1 MSNDAPHNRKA
12 KILLMDDDEVIRT
25 AVRGLL
31 ENLGYKVETCGDG
44 KQAIAL
50 YKKALQEESPF
61 DAVVMDLN
69 IPEGM
74 GGTKAMKE
82 LLAIDPGVKGIVSS
96 GFPNDSVMSDCREFG
111 FSGVVEKPYKIEELD
126 KILVRVI
133 GEEFS

>member
-1 MSNDAPHNRKA
+1 MSNNAAPSRKA

-31 ENLGYKVETCGDG
+31 ENFGYEVKTCGDG
-44 KQAIAL
+44 QQAIEL

-82 LLAIDPGVKGIVSS
+82 LLAIDPDAKGVVSS
-96 GFPNDSVMSDCREFG
+96 GFPNDSVMSDYRKFG
-111 FSGVVEKPYKIEELD
+111 FSGIVEKPYKIEELD
-126 KILVRVI
+126 KVLVRI
-133 GEEFS
+133 ISERSS

>member
-1 MSNDAPHNRKA
+1 MNNDAPRNRKA

-31 ENLGYKVETCGDG
+31 ENFGYEVKTCRDG

-82 LLAIDPGVKGIVSS
+82 LIAIDPGVKGIVSS

-126 KILVRVI
+126 KVLVRII
-133 GEEFS
+133 GEKSS